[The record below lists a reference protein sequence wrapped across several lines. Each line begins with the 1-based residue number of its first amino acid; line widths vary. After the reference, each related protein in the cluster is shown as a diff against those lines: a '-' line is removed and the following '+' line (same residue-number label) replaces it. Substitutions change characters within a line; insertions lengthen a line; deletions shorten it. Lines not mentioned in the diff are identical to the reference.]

1 MDTGDYLGGGKRP
14 DLKQVLSKHMSSIVF
29 EKDEVEKLN
38 GISQLSHY
46 EAGAILFE
54 AGDLGD
60 ALLLAGSGAVEL
72 YKIVDGNLEQTLV
85 SVRAAGFAIRV
96 EE

>member
-1 MDTGDYLGGGKRP
+1 MP

-29 EKDEVEKLN
+29 EKGEVEKLN
-38 GISQLSHY
+38 GISQLSQY

-72 YKIVDGNLEQTLV
+72 
-85 SVRAAGFAIRV
+85 
-96 EE
+96 